1 MRKTIKV
8 TSVAAA
14 ALTSAI
20 LMGSNTVKADVNNAS
35 SVEANNSVKETKV
48 ESNTGNQSKSAND
61 STKVSTDQENQT
73 LILKKKSTEPS
84 STTET
89 EKDNTGAQK
98 QANNN
103 QQDSQSLHND
113 LYSDSKIQRKSIR
126 I

>member
-48 ESNTGNQSKSAND
+48 ESNTGSLRNQLN
-61 STKVSTDQENQT
+61 QERLQ
-73 LILKKKSTEPS
+73 
-84 STTET
+84 
-89 EKDNTGAQK
+89 
-98 QANNN
+98 
-103 QQDSQSLHND
+103 
-113 LYSDSKIQRKSIR
+113 
-126 I
+126 